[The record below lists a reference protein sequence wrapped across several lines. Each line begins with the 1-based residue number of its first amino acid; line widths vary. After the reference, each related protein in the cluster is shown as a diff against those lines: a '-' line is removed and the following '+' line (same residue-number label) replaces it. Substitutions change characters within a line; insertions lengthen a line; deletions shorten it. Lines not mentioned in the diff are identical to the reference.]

1 MAELDS
7 RFLDPDS
14 YRFSLGDDR
23 WRWFLEEHGFVV
35 VKSILRDAAG
45 YAGEMW
51 SAVEALAEG
60 RLSRGDRK
68 TLKKGTNW
76 PFMLH
81 GGMIQYLGHMEAQWE
96 LRERCAEV
104 FARYFEC
111 SVWQLASS
119 FDGLCLMSGARGYQP
134 RDPLS
139 FAHTDQSPRRNY
151 FWSIQGLIN
160 LVDSDAASGGLVVIP
175 GTHRIHYDFL
185 MGLGKCPKGDW
196 YAFSEQEKKEPVFGG
211 YVKVCAEAGDFLL
224 FDSRTFHCNTVPEK
238 EIDRICT
245 YICMLPKDRVPGFSI
260 ARRREALEARRCS
273 THHPGDG
280 FRMFPEVPRYA
291 NAEQRR
297 VILSKQSGLQR
308 GPSTPLQRSL
318 AYTIA

>member
-1 MAELDS
+1 MTELDS
-7 RFLDPDS
+7 RFMDPDT
-14 YRFSLGDDR
+14 YRFALEDDR
-23 WRWFLEEHGFVV
+23 WRWFLEEHGFAVV
-35 VKSILRDAAG
+35 RSVLRDGRG
-45 YAGEMW
+45 YVDEVW
-51 SAVEALAEG
+51 SMVERLAEG
-60 RLSRGDRK
+60 KLRRGDAK
-68 TLKKGTNW
+68 TMARGANW

-81 GGMIQYLGHMEAQWE
+81 GGMIQYLGHTEAQWE

-104 FARYFEC
+104 FARYFGC

-139 FAHTDQSPRRNY
+139 FVHTDQSPRRNH

-160 LVDSDAASGGLVVIP
+160 LADCDAGSGGLVVIP
-175 GTHRIHYDFL
+175 GTHRIHHDFL
-185 MGLGKCPKGDW
+185 LSKGKCPKGDW
-196 YAFSEQEKKEPVFGG
+196 YAFSDEEKKDPVFRG
-211 YVKVCAEAGDFLL
+211 YVKVCAEAGDFVL

-238 EIDRICT
+238 VVDRACA
-245 YICMLPKDRVPGFSI
+245 YICMLPKDRVPRFI
-260 ARRREALEARRCS
+260 VPRRREALEARRCS
-273 THHPGDG
+273 SHHPGDG

-297 VILSKQSGLQR
+297 VILARQAELQR

-318 AYTIA
+318 AYAVA